1 MQWYYEGSEKSVGP
15 ISEEEFQSLIN
26 NGTITNS
33 TLVWNST
40 MTDWKKYGE
49 LHGSTAE
56 STGRATSIC
65 AECGRGFL
73 REDMI
78 KYGDSWVCAQC
89 KPVFI
94 QKIKEGINVKQ
105 MDYAGF
111 WIRFGASII
120 DSIIT
125 TVVSLLISFG
135 FGMMAMFTS
144 SSSDPSNAAIYSVIS
159 TLLSL
164 CITIGYETFFIGKWG
179 ATIGKMACGL
189 KVVTPEGDKI
199 TYLRAFARY
208 FAKIVSAMILL
219 IGYIMAAFDDEKRA
233 LHDRICDTRV
243 VRK

>member
-1 MQWYYEGSEKSVGP
+1 MQWYYEGSQKSVGP
-15 ISEEEFQSLIN
+15 ISEEEFRTLIK

-40 MTDWKKYGE
+40 MTDWKRYGE
-49 LHGSTAE
+49 LNGSSAE
-56 STGRATSIC
+56 NSGRATSVC

-94 QKIKEGINVKQ
+94 QKLKEGVTVRHMN
-105 MDYAGF
+105 YAGF

-120 DSIIT
+120 DGIIT
-125 TVVSLLISFG
+125 GVVNVMINIGFGAMAAVVS
-135 FGMMAMFTS
+135 S
-144 SSSDPSNAAIYSVIS
+144 SGDSKNAIIFSAIS

-164 CITIGYETFFIGKWG
+164 CIAIGYETFFTGKWG

-189 KVVTPEGDKI
+189 KVVTPEGDKV
-199 TYLRAFARY
+199 TYSRAFGRY
-208 FAKIVSAMILL
+208 FAKIVSSLILL

>member
-1 MQWYYEGSEKSVGP
+1 MQWYYEGSQKSVGP
-15 ISEEEFQSLIN
+15 ISEEEFHALIKD
-26 NGTITNS
+26 GTINNS

-49 LHGSTAE
+49 LNGPSAE
-56 STGRATSIC
+56 NTGRATSIC
-65 AECGRGFL
+65 AECGRSFL

-78 KYGDSWVCAQC
+78 KYGDSWVCAEC

-94 QKIKEGINVKQ
+94 QKIKEGVTVKQ

-120 DSIIT
+120 DGIIT
-125 TVVSLLISFG
+125 GVVNLLISIG
-135 FGMMAMFTS
+135 FGAMAAVVS
-144 SSSDPSNAAIYSVIS
+144 SSSDPSNAFIFSVIG

-208 FAKIVSAMILL
+208 FAKIVSSLILL

>member
-1 MQWYYEGSEKSVGP
+1 MQWYYEGSNGQVGP
-15 ISEEEFQSLIN
+15 INEDDFQALLK
-26 NGTITNS
+26 NGTINNS

-40 MTDWKKYGE
+40 MIDWKRYGE
-49 LHGSTAE
+49 LNGPSAE
-56 STGRATSIC
+56 NTGRATSIC
-65 AECGRGFL
+65 SECGRSFL

-89 KPVFI
+89 KSVFI
-94 QKIKEGINVKQ
+94 QKIKEGVTVTQ

-125 TVVSLLISFG
+125 GVVNILISIVFG
-135 FGMMAMFTS
+135 LMAAIVS
-144 SSSDPSNAAIYSVIS
+144 SSSDPSNAMIYSVIS

-164 CITIGYETFFIGKWG
+164 VINISYETFFIGKWG
-179 ATIGKMACGL
+179 ATIGKMACGI
-189 KVVTPEGDKI
+189 KIVNPEGDKI
-199 TYLRAFARY
+199 TYLRAFARF
-208 FAKIVSAMILL
+208 FAKIVSAIIFM